1 MLKRVQHDDC
11 ILMRTSVPGDGDV
24 KTKVARQRNVA
35 AKAALRR
42 VRVLIGTPVRVGA
55 AGVAPDGMETGALG
69 GRGLTLLV
77 QCGYAAMHNP
87 RMDLDRS
94 RRCLR
99 SS

>member
-42 VRVLIGTPVRVGA
+42 VWVMIGTPVRAERRVSL
-55 AGVAPDGMETGALG
+55 PMEWRQARLG
-69 GRGLTLLV
+69 GE
-77 QCGYAAMHNP
+77 CSH
-87 RMDLDRS
+87 
-94 RRCLR
+94 C
-99 SS
+99 

>member
-42 VRVLIGTPVRVGA
+42 VRVMIGAPVRVGP
-55 AGVAPDGMETGALG
+55 AG
-69 GRGLTLLV
+69 R
-77 QCGYAAMHNP
+77 
-87 RMDLDRS
+87 RS
-94 RRCLR
+94 RWTGDRRAWGASVHTVGAVWLC
-99 SS
+99 SDA